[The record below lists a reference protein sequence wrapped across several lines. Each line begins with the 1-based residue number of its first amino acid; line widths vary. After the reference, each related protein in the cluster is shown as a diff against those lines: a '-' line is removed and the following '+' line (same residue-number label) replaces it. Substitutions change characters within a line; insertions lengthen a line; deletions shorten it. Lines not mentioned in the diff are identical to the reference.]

1 MRYKFIIKPPL
12 KRELEKEILEL
23 KKENEVDFELTEKG
37 EDSPKS
43 AKNLAK
49 KAIEEGFER
58 IIVSGGDGLLNEAI
72 NGIMENKEKIPEN
85 FAIGVIPTGSGN
97 NFSKA
102 LGISK
107 DIKKA
112 FEIIRSEKKVLVDV
126 GKVNQKYFINCFSL
140 GFDAKINDL
149 ANKIKEKYSFLPRE
163 LSYFFA
169 ALKEII
175 FQIPSY
181 EIEISGE
188 ITLKEKLVL
197 VAITNSS
204 SYGGIF
210 KINPGASISDGKFNL
225 CKISPVSK
233 LKAIYTLFLATQG
246 KHLKIPEVKTHFFSE
261 PLRISL
267 KEPIVWEIDGEVQ
280 KPEKEFK
287 VEILKSS
294 LKFLFK

>member
-1 MRYKFIIKPPL
+1 VRYKFIIKPPL
-12 KRELEKEILEL
+12 KKELEKEILEL

-37 EDSPKS
+37 ENSPKS

-49 KAIEEGFER
+49 RAIKEGFER
-58 IIVSGGDGLLNEAI
+58 IVVCGGDGLLNEAI
-72 NGIMENKEKIPEN
+72 NGIMEEKIPEN
-85 FAIGVIPTGSGN
+85 FAVGVVPTGSGN

-102 LGISK
+102 LGIPK

-112 FEIIRSEKKVLVDV
+112 FEIIKSEKKTLADV

-149 ANKIKEKYSFLPRE
+149 ANRMKEKYSLLPRS
-163 LSYFFA
+163 LSYLFA

-181 EIEISGE
+181 EMEITGE
-188 ITLKEKLVL
+188 INFKEKLVL
-197 VAITNSS
+197 VAITNSP

-225 CKISPVSK
+225 CKIYPVSK
-233 LKAIYTLFLATQG
+233 FKAIYTLFLATQG
-246 KHLKIPEVKTHFFSE
+246 KHLKIPEVKTDIFSGT
-261 PLRISL
+261 LKIFS

-280 KPEKEFK
+280 KPEKEFR
-287 VEILKSS
+287 VEILKNS
-294 LKFLFK
+294 LKFLSK

>member
-12 KRELEKEILEL
+12 KKELEGEILNL
-23 KKENEVDFELTEKG
+23 KKENEVEFELTERG
-37 EDSPKS
+37 EDSQKS

-49 KAIEEGFER
+49 KAIKEGFER
-58 IIVSGGDGLLNEAI
+58 IIVAGGDGLLNQVI
-72 NGIMENKEKIPEN
+72 NGIMEEKIPEN
-85 FAIGVIPTGSGN
+85 FAVGLVPTGSGN
-97 NFSKA
+97 NFAKA
-102 LGISK
+102 LGIPK

-112 FEIIRSEKKVLVDV
+112 FEIIKSEKRTLVDV

-188 ITLKEKLVL
+188 INFKEKLVL
-197 VAITNSS
+197 VAITNSQ

-246 KHLKIPEVKTHFFSE
+246 KHLKIPEVKTFLFSQ
-261 PLRISL
+261 PLNIYL
-267 KEPIVWEIDGEVQ
+267 KEPIIWEIDGEVQ

-287 VEILKSS
+287 VEILKNS
-294 LKFLFK
+294 LKFLTR

>member
-1 MRYKFIIKPPL
+1 VRYKFIIKPPL
-12 KRELEKEILEL
+12 KKELEKEILEL

-37 EDSPKS
+37 KDSPKS

-49 KAIEEGFER
+49 RAIKEGFER
-58 IIVSGGDGLLNEAI
+58 IVVCGGDGLLNEAV
-72 NGIMENKEKIPEN
+72 NGIMEGKIPES
-85 FAIGVIPTGSGN
+85 FVVGVIPTGSGN
-97 NFSKA
+97 NFAKA
-102 LGISK
+102 LGIPK

-112 FEIIRSEKKVLVDV
+112 FEIIKTEKKILVDV

-149 ANKIKEKYSFLPRE
+149 ANEIKEKYSLLPRS
-163 LSYFFA
+163 LSYLFA

-188 ITLKEKLVL
+188 INFKEKLVL
-197 VAITNSS
+197 VAITNSP

-210 KINPGASISDGKFNL
+210 KINPGASISDGEFNL
-225 CKISPVSK
+225 CKISPLSK

-246 KHLKIPEVKTHFFSE
+246 KHLKIPEVKTYTFSGA
-261 PLRISL
+261 LKISS

-280 KPEKEFK
+280 KPEREFM
-287 VEILKSS
+287 VEILKNS
-294 LKFLFK
+294 LKFIFG

>member
-1 MRYKFIIKPPL
+1 VRYKFIIKPPL
-12 KRELEKEILEL
+12 KKELEKEILEL
-23 KKENEVDFELTEKG
+23 KKENKVDFELTEKG

-49 KAIEEGFER
+49 RAIKEGFER
-58 IIVSGGDGLLNEAI
+58 IVVCGGDGLLSEAI
-72 NGIMENKEKIPEN
+72 NGIMAEKIPEN

-97 NFSKA
+97 NFAKA
-102 LGISK
+102 LGIPK

-112 FEIIRSEKKVLVDV
+112 FEIIKSEKKTLVDV

-149 ANKIKEKYSFLPRE
+149 ANKIKEKYSLLPRS
-163 LSYFFA
+163 LSYLFA

-188 ITLKEKLVL
+188 INFKEKLAL

-233 LKAIYTLFLATQG
+233 LKAFYTLFLTTQG
-246 KHLKIPEVKTHFFSE
+246 KHLKIPEVKTYTFSE
-261 PLRISL
+261 ALKFSS
-267 KEPIVWEIDGEVQ
+267 KEPIIWEIDGEVQ

-287 VEILKSS
+287 VKILKNS
-294 LKFLFK
+294 LAFFCLK

>member
-12 KRELEKEILEL
+12 KKELEEEILEL

-49 KAIEEGFER
+49 RAIKEGFER
-58 IIVSGGDGLLNEAI
+58 IIVCGGDGLLNEVI
-72 NGIMENKEKIPEN
+72 NGIMEEKIPEN
-85 FAIGVIPTGSGN
+85 FAIGIIPTGSGN
-97 NFSKA
+97 NFAKA
-102 LGISK
+102 LGIPK
-107 DIKKA
+107 EIKKA
-112 FEIIRSEKKVLVDV
+112 FGVIKSEKKTLVDV

-149 ANKIKEKYSFLPRE
+149 ANEIKEKYSFLPRE
-163 LSYFFA
+163 LSYLFA

-181 EIEISGE
+181 EIEIIGE
-188 ITLKEKLVL
+188 INLREKLVL
-197 VAITNSS
+197 VAITNSP

-210 KINPGASISDGKFNL
+210 KINPGASISDGKLNL
-225 CKISPVSK
+225 CKIYPVSK
-233 LKAIYTLFLATQG
+233 PKALYTLFLVTKG
-246 KHLKIPEVKTHFFSE
+246 KHLKIPEVKTYLFSN
-261 PLRISL
+261 SL
-267 KEPIVWEIDGEVQ
+267 KILVKESAFWEIDGEVK

-294 LKFLFK
+294 LKFISG

>member
-12 KRELEKEILEL
+12 KKELEREILEL

-43 AKNLAK
+43 AKNLTK
-49 KAIEEGFER
+49 RAIKEGFER
-58 IIVSGGDGLLNEAI
+58 IIVCGGDGLLNEAI
-72 NGIMENKEKIPEN
+72 NGIMTEKIPEN
-85 FAIGVIPTGSGN
+85 FVVGVVPTGSGN

-102 LGISK
+102 LGIPK

-112 FEIIRSEKKVLVDV
+112 FEIIKSEKKTLADV

-149 ANKIKEKYSFLPRE
+149 ANKIKENYSFLPRS
-163 LSYFFA
+163 LSYLFA

-181 EIEISGE
+181 EMEITGE
-188 ITLKEKLVL
+188 INFKEKLVL
-197 VAITNSS
+197 VAITNSP

-233 LKAIYTLFLATQG
+233 FKAIYTLFLATQG
-246 KHLKIPEVKTHFFSE
+246 KHLKIPEVKTDIFSGI
-261 PLRISL
+261 LKIFS

-280 KPEKEFK
+280 KPEREFK
-287 VEILKSS
+287 IEIFKNS
-294 LKFLFK
+294 LKFLVK

>member
-43 AKNLAK
+43 AKNLARG
-49 KAIEEGFER
+49 AIEEGFER
-58 IIVSGGDGLLNEAI
+58 IIVCGGDGLLNEAI

-85 FAIGVIPTGSGN
+85 FAIGIIPTGSGN

-102 LGISK
+102 LGIPK

-112 FEIIRSEKKVLVDV
+112 FEIIRSEKKTLVDV

-149 ANKIKEKYSFLPRE
+149 ANKIKEKYSFLPRD

-233 LKAIYTLFLATQG
+233 FKAIYTLFLATQG

-261 PLRISL
+261 PLKIFS

-287 VEILKSS
+287 VEILKNS
-294 LKFLFK
+294 LRFLLK

>member
-1 MRYKFIIKPPL
+1 VRYKFIIKPPL
-12 KRELEKEILEL
+12 KKELEKEILEL
-23 KKENEVDFELTEKG
+23 KKENGVDFELTEKG

-49 KAIEEGFER
+49 RAIKEGFER
-58 IIVSGGDGLLNEAI
+58 IVVCGGDGLLNEAI
-72 NGIMENKEKIPEN
+72 NGIMTEKIPEN
-85 FAIGVIPTGSGN
+85 FAIGIVPTGSGN

-102 LGISK
+102 LRIPK

-112 FEIIRSEKKVLVDV
+112 FEIIKSEKKTLVDV

-149 ANKIKEKYSFLPRE
+149 ANKIKENYSFLPRS
-163 LSYFFA
+163 LSYLFA

-181 EIEISGE
+181 EMEITGE
-188 ITLKEKLVL
+188 INFKEKLVL
-197 VAITNSS
+197 VAITNSQ

-225 CKISPVSK
+225 CKISPVLK
-233 LKAIYTLFLATQG
+233 IKAIYTLFLATQG
-246 KHLKIPEVKTHFFSE
+246 KHLKIPEVKTYTFSGA
-261 PLRISL
+261 LKIFS
-267 KEPIVWEIDGEVQ
+267 KEPIIWEIDGEVQ
-280 KPEKEFK
+280 KPEKEFR
-287 VEILKSS
+287 VEILKNS
-294 LKFLFK
+294 LKFLSK

>member
-1 MRYKFIIKPPL
+1 VRYKFIIKPPL
-12 KRELEKEILEL
+12 KKELEKEILEL
-23 KKENEVDFELTEKG
+23 KKENEVNFELTEKG

-49 KAIEEGFER
+49 RAIKEGFER
-58 IIVSGGDGLLNEAI
+58 IIVCGGDGLLNEAI
-72 NGIMENKEKIPEN
+72 NGIMAEKIPEN

-97 NFSKA
+97 NFAKA
-102 LGISK
+102 LGIPK

-112 FEIIRSEKKVLVDV
+112 FEIIKSEKKVLVDV

-149 ANKIKEKYSFLPRE
+149 ANKIKEKYSLLPRS
-163 LSYFFA
+163 LSYLFA

-188 ITLKEKLVL
+188 INFKEKLAL

-233 LKAIYTLFLATQG
+233 IKAIYTLFLATQG
-246 KHLKIPEVKTHFFSE
+246 KHLKIPEVKTHTFSGA
-261 PLRISL
+261 LKISS
-267 KEPIVWEIDGEVQ
+267 KEPIIWEIDGEVQ
-280 KPEKEFK
+280 NPEKEFK
-287 VEILKSS
+287 VEILKNS
-294 LKFLFK
+294 LKFLSK

>member
-12 KRELEKEILEL
+12 KKELEREILDF
-23 KKENEVDFELTEKG
+23 KKGNEIEFEITEKG
-37 EDSPKS
+37 ENSPKS

-49 KAIEEGFER
+49 RAIKEGFER
-58 IIVSGGDGLLNEAI
+58 IIVCGGDGLLNETI
-72 NGIMENKEKIPEN
+72 NGMMTEKIPEN
-85 FAIGVIPTGSGN
+85 FAVGIIPTGSGN
-97 NFSKA
+97 NFARA
-102 LGISK
+102 LGIPK

-112 FEIIRSEKKVLVDV
+112 FEIIKSEKKTIADV

-149 ANKIKEKYSFLPRE
+149 ANKIKEDYSFLPKS
-163 LSYFFA
+163 LSYLFA
-169 ALKEII
+169 ALKEIV

-181 EIEISGE
+181 EMEISGE
-188 ITLKEKLVL
+188 INFKEKLVL
-197 VAITNSS
+197 VAITNSPG
-204 SYGGIF
+204 YGGIF

-246 KHLKIPEVKTHFFSE
+246 KHLKIPEVKTHFFLE
-261 PLRISL
+261 PLKISS

-280 KPEKEFK
+280 KPEKEFEIK
-287 VEILKSS
+287 ILKNALRFLS
-294 LKFLFK
+294 L

>member
-1 MRYKFIIKPPL
+1 VRYKFIIKPPL
-12 KRELEKEILEL
+12 KKELEKEILDL
-23 KKENEVDFELTEKG
+23 KNENEVDFELTEKG

-49 KAIEEGFER
+49 TAIKEGFER
-58 IIVSGGDGLLNEAI
+58 IIVCGGDGLLNEAI
-72 NGIMENKEKIPEN
+72 NGIMTEKIPEN
-85 FAIGVIPTGSGN
+85 FAIGIIPTGSGN
-97 NFSKA
+97 NFAKA
-102 LGISK
+102 LGIPK

-112 FEIIRSEKKVLVDV
+112 FEIIKSEKKTLVDV

-163 LSYFFA
+163 LSYLFA

-181 EIEISGE
+181 EIEIIGE
-188 ITLKEKLVL
+188 INLREKLVL
-197 VAITNSS
+197 VAITNSQ

-233 LKAIYTLFLATQG
+233 IKAIYTLFLATQG
-246 KHLKIPEVKTHFFSE
+246 KHLKTPEVKTYTFSGA
-261 PLRISL
+261 LKISS
-267 KEPIVWEIDGEVQ
+267 KEPIIWEIDGEVQ
-280 KPEKEFK
+280 EPEIEFK
-287 VEILKSS
+287 VEILKNS
-294 LKFLFK
+294 LVFLCL

>member
-1 MRYKFIIKPPL
+1 VRYKLIIKPPL
-12 KRELEKEILEL
+12 KKELEKEILEL

-49 KAIEEGFER
+49 RAIKEGFER
-58 IIVSGGDGLLNEAI
+58 IVVCGGDGLLNEAI
-72 NGIMENKEKIPEN
+72 NGIMEEKIPEN
-85 FAIGVIPTGSGN
+85 FAVGVVPTGSGN

-102 LGISK
+102 LGIPK
-107 DIKKA
+107 DNKKA
-112 FEIIRSEKKVLVDV
+112 FEIIKSEKKILVDV

-149 ANKIKEKYSFLPRE
+149 ANKIKENYSFLPRS
-163 LSYFFA
+163 LSYLFA
-169 ALKEII
+169 ALKEIVV
-175 FQIPSY
+175 QIPSY
-181 EIEISGE
+181 EMEITGE
-188 ITLKEKLVL
+188 INFKEKLVL
-197 VAITNSS
+197 VAITNSP

-233 LKAIYTLFLATQG
+233 FKAFYTLFLATQG
-246 KHLKIPEVKTHFFSE
+246 KHLKIPEVKTYTFSV
-261 PLRISL
+261 PLKISS
-267 KEPIVWEIDGEVQ
+267 KEPIIWEIDGEVQ

-287 VEILKSS
+287 VEILKNS
-294 LKFLFK
+294 LKFFSK

>member
-1 MRYKFIIKPPL
+1 VRYKFIIKPPL
-12 KRELEKEILEL
+12 KKELEKEILEL

-49 KAIEEGFER
+49 RAIKEGFER
-58 IIVSGGDGLLNEAI
+58 IVVCGGDGLLNEAI
-72 NGIMENKEKIPEN
+72 NGIMTEKIPEN
-85 FAIGVIPTGSGN
+85 FAIGIVPTGSGN
-97 NFSKA
+97 NFAKA
-102 LGISK
+102 LGIPK

-112 FEIIRSEKKVLVDV
+112 FEIIKSEKKILVDV
-126 GKVNQKYFINCFSL
+126 GKVNQKYFINCFSF

-149 ANKIKEKYSFLPRE
+149 ANKIKENYSFLPRS
-163 LSYFFA
+163 LSYLFA

-181 EIEISGE
+181 EMEITGE
-188 ITLKEKLVL
+188 INFKEKLVL
-197 VAITNSS
+197 VAITNSP

-233 LKAIYTLFLATQG
+233 LKAFYTLFLATQG
-246 KHLKIPEVKTHFFSE
+246 KHLKIPEVKTYTFSV
-261 PLRISL
+261 PLKISSR
-267 KEPIVWEIDGEVQ
+267 EPIIWEIDGEVQ
-280 KPEKEFK
+280 KPEKEFG
-287 VEILKSS
+287 VEVLKNS
-294 LKFLFK
+294 LKFLSK

>member
-1 MRYKFIIKPPL
+1 VRYKFIIKPPL

-23 KKENEVDFELTEKG
+23 EKENKVDVELTEKG
-37 EDSPKS
+37 ESSPKS

-49 KAIEEGFER
+49 RAIKEGFER
-58 IIVSGGDGLLNEAI
+58 IIVCGGDGLLNEAI
-72 NGIMENKEKIPEN
+72 NGIMEEKIPEN
-85 FAIGVIPTGSGN
+85 FASGVIPTGSGN
-97 NFSKA
+97 NFAKA
-102 LGISK
+102 LGIPK
-107 DIKKA
+107 NIKRA
-112 FEIIRSEKKVLVDV
+112 FGIIKSEKKILVDV

-149 ANKIKEKYSFLPRE
+149 ANKIKEKYSLLPRS
-163 LSYFFA
+163 LSYLFA

-175 FQIPSY
+175 SQIPSY
-181 EIEISGE
+181 KIEITGE
-188 ITLKEKLVL
+188 INPKEKLVL
-197 VAITNSS
+197 VAITNSP

-225 CKISPVSK
+225 CKISPLSK

-246 KHLKIPEVKTHFFSE
+246 KHLKISEVKTYTFSGA
-261 PLRISL
+261 LKIFS

-287 VEILKSS
+287 VEILKNS
-294 LKFLFK
+294 LKFLST